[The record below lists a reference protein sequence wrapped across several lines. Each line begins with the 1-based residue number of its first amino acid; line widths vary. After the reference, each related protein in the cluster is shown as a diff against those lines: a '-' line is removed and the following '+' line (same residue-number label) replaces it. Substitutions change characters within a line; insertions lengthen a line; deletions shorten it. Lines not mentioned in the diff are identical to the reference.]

1 LDSSC
6 LIQGLRTKYNG
17 KFDNSQLFKQY
28 HQAAL
33 AVAHWTF
40 TSPAVMILIVLAFFL
55 IGTLNW
61 KKCLRNKEP
70 LALAPSALP
79 MPIPFINPRPIDK
92 GTKSNASILISISIS

>member
-1 LDSSC
+1 LDCSC

-17 KFDNSQLFKQY
+17 KFDNSELFKQY
-28 HQAAL
+28 HQAVL

-40 TSPAVMILIVLAFFL
+40 TSPAVMILIALAIFQ
-55 IGTLNW
+55 IGTLIW

-79 MPIPFINPRPIDK
+79 MPIAFINPRPINK
-92 GTKSNASILISISIS
+92 ATKSNTSILISISIS